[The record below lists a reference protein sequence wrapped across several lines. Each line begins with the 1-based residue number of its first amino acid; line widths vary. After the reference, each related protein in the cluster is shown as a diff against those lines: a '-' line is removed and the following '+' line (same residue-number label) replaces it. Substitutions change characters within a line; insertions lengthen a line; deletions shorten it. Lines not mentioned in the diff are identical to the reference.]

1 MKHSKWIAIIFTIF
15 NLILVIIC
23 GVVWFRTDRISPEFK
38 FRLSELVY
46 EEDTTEYE
54 LLEGITAIDNRDGD
68 ITDRIVI
75 EKVIKSEKE
84 NSVVV
89 FYAVSDAAGN
99 VVKTSRIFPAVFVNE
114 EKEEQILSELNDAE
128 TEAAPEI
135 ETENMDEI
143 PVEENEDIED
153 QQEDEVEQEEDIL
166 EEQDS
171 DAETEV
177 TNQGD
182 SVSQSVEN
190 ENAEQTRIGAAP
202 VITLKASE
210 VTTKQG
216 IPPAWVDVIG
226 SLTDDIDDYETLF
239 SNLNVSKYDINTV
252 GDYKVSLTVMD
263 SNKNT
268 SKPVTLTVHVK

>member
-15 NLILVIIC
+15 NFILVIIC
-23 GVVWFRTDRISPEFK
+23 GVVWFRTDRIRPEFK
-38 FRLSELVY
+38 FRLSELIY
-46 EEDTTEYE
+46 EEDTTEHE

-84 NSVVV
+84 SSVVV

-99 VVKTSRIFPAVFVNE
+99 VVKTSRIFPSAFIHE
-114 EKEEQILSELNDAE
+114 EKEEQIRPELNDTG
-128 TEAAPEI
+128 TEAAPTI
-135 ETENMDEI
+135 ETENMDGI
-143 PVEENEDIED
+143 SVEENEDIGD
-153 QQEDEVEQEEDIL
+153 QQEDEVEQEEDIQ
-166 EEQDS
+166 EEQVG

-177 TNQGD
+177 TNQED
-182 SVSQSVEN
+182 SAAQPVEN
-190 ENAEQTRIGAAP
+190 ENTEQTRIGAAP
-202 VITLKASE
+202 VITLKSSE

-226 SLTDDIDDYETLF
+226 SLTDDVDNYETLF

-263 SNKNT
+263 SNRNT